1 MPTLKASTFAIR
13 TSQTIKTTVETPSE
27 KIDLT
32 QAAWNLK
39 VEDWQPQNKY
49 GTTGIAGA
57 ETSKALI
64 NLNLNA
70 LKAWP
75 DIEELK
81 NVSGVGT
88 YTYTLNLP
96 NNWNSVNNGATISLG
111 QVVDAFTLKVNDKIV
126 PIDQISAKVDLG
138 NTLKAGENKIEIRV
152 STTLNNRLFTLSKA
166 VTDRGIIQEYGLIGP
181 VIFQPYSKAVVWGK

>member
-1 MPTLKASTFAIR
+1 M
-13 TSQTIKTTVETPSE
+13 
-27 KIDLT
+27 
-32 QAAWNLK
+32 
-39 VEDWQPQNKY
+39 
-49 GTTGIAGA
+49 
-57 ETSKALI
+57 
-64 NLNLNA
+64 NA

-96 NNWNSVNNGATISLG
+96 NNWNSANNGATINLG